1 MMNQVTITAQIP
13 AALDDQLSRL
23 AHESGRDRSS
33 LIEEA
38 IRGYIAA
45 EMGMLAAIDEGL
57 RAAESGAVIAH
68 EAVTA
73 IMAVRRQ
80 RLLHSPERRPTAH

>member
-1 MMNQVTITAQIP
+1 MKMNDVTITAQIP

-23 AHESGRDRSS
+23 ARALGRDRSS
-33 LIEEA
+33 LIEDA
-38 IRGYIAA
+38 VRRYIAA

-57 RAAESGAVIAH
+57 RAAEAGAVVAH

-73 IMAVRRQ
+73 IMAERRQ
-80 RLLHSPERRPTAH
+80 RLFHSSDH